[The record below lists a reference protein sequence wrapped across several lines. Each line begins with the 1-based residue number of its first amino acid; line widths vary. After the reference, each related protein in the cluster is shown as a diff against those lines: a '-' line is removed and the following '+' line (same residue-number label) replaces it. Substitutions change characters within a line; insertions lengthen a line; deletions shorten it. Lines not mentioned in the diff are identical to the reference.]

1 LSAERKNRQSFPA
14 AGMALSMMAL
24 FIMVLFMM
32 AVSPGAHAGPQD
44 ELKDIRDRIEA
55 LKKQLTESEG
65 SKAGAADALK
75 DSERAVSETS
85 RKLYQISGQ
94 RREVNTALSR
104 LQSRIR
110 VVQGNIADEQATLG
124 RLLYQQYVGGQ
135 SDAIKLV
142 LNGEDPNEIARQLH
156 YLSYISRARARLLSS
171 LRENLA
177 DIEKLT
183 GETRRKSSELHALQS
198 EETLQM
204 RRLEKE
210 KAERQVVYSKVS
222 DDIDKNRK
230 QLSTLKRDEERLSQ
244 LIERLAKEA
253 ARKNKKPR
261 KRITNQALPDADT
274 GSGSFRLLKG
284 RLRLPVIGELM
295 NRFGGQRQ
303 DSGLS
308 WKGLFISAK
317 PGREVKAVAVGRVV
331 YADWL
336 RGFGN
341 LLILDHGD
349 GYMSLYGNNE
359 SLLKQVGEETRA
371 GEPIAATGNS
381 GGNPDSGLY
390 FELRFQGKPFDPI
403 PWVTLK

>member
-1 LSAERKNRQSFPA
+1 
-14 AGMALSMMAL
+14 MAL
-24 FIMVLFMM
+24 FLA
-32 AVSPGAHAGPQD
+32 AVSGAAQAAPQA
-44 ELKDIRDRIEA
+44 ELKDIRGRIEA

-65 SKAGAADALK
+65 SKAEAADALK

-85 RKLYQISGQ
+85 RKLYQLSGQ

-110 VVQGNIADEQATLG
+110 AVESNIADEQATLG
-124 RLLYQQYVGGQ
+124 QLLYQQYVGGQ

-156 YLSYISRARARLLSS
+156 YLSYVSRARSELLAN

-177 DIEKLT
+177 NLEKLT
-183 GETRRKSSELHALQS
+183 GETRRKSSELQALQS
-198 EETLQM
+198 DETVQM
-204 RRLEKE
+204 RKLEKE
-210 KAERQVVYSKVS
+210 KAERQQVYIKVS
-222 DDIDKNRK
+222 DDIDKSRK

-253 ARKNKKPR
+253 ARKNNKPG
-261 KRITNQALPDADT
+261 KRITNQALPNADT
-274 GSGSFRLLKG
+274 GSGPFRQLKG
-284 RLRLPVIGELM
+284 KLRLPVIGELM

-317 PGREVKAVAVGRVV
+317 PGREVKAVAGGRVV

-371 GEPIAATGNS
+371 GDTIAATGNS

>member
-1 LSAERKNRQSFPA
+1 LNTATNNSLRPFLAVATALLLVAIASPA
-14 AGMALSMMAL
+14 Q
-24 FIMVLFMM
+24 
-32 AVSPGAHAGPQD
+32 AGPKD
-44 ELKDIRDRIEA
+44 KLKDIRDRIEA
-55 LKKQLTESEG
+55 LKKQLTESES
-65 SKAGAADALK
+65 SKAETADALK
-75 DSERAVSETS
+75 DSERAISETS

-94 RREVNTALSR
+94 RRETKTALSR
-104 LQSRIR
+104 LQERTR
-110 VVQGNIADEQATLG
+110 VVEDNIADEQTTIS

-142 LNGEDPNEIARQLH
+142 LNGKDPNEIARQLH
-156 YLSYISRARARLLSS
+156 YLSYVSRARAELLAS

-177 DIEKLT
+177 SLEKLT
-183 GETRRKSSELHALQS
+183 GESRRKSSVLQALQN
-198 EETLQM
+198 EEMLQM

-210 KAERQVVYSKVS
+210 KAERQQVYVKVS
-222 DDIDKNRK
+222 DEIDKSRR

-244 LIERLAKEA
+244 LVERLAREA
-253 ARKNKKPR
+253 ARKGNKKPG
-261 KRITNQALPDADT
+261 KRITNRSLPNADT
-274 GSGSFRLLKG
+274 GAGPFRQLKG

-295 NRFGGQRQ
+295 NRYGGLRQ

-317 PGREVKAVAVGRVV
+317 PGREVKAVAGGRVV

-359 SLLKQVGEETRA
+359 SLLKQVGDETR
-371 GEPIAATGNS
+371 GGDTIAATGNS
-381 GGNPDSGLY
+381 GGNPESGLY

>member
-1 LSAERKNRQSFPA
+1 MTEAPTRTLWPLA
-14 AGMALSMMAL
+14 AAAALLLA
-24 FIMVLFMM
+24 
-32 AVSPGAHAGPQD
+32 AVSFGAQAGPQD
-44 ELKDIRDRIEA
+44 ELKDIRSRIEA
-55 LKKQLTESEG
+55 LRKQLTESES
-65 SKAGAADALK
+65 SKAEAGDALK

-94 RREVNTALSR
+94 RREVNTSLSR
-104 LQSRIR
+104 LQSKIHG
-110 VVQGNIADEQATLG
+110 VEDNIAAEQGTLG

-142 LNGEDPNEIARQLH
+142 LNGEDPNEIARQFH
-156 YLSYISRARARLLSS
+156 YLSYVSRARAELLAS

-177 DIEKLT
+177 ELEKLT

-198 EETLQM
+198 EETSQM

-210 KAERQVVYSKVS
+210 KAERQRVYVKVS
-222 DDIDKNRK
+222 DDIEKSHK

-244 LIERLAKEA
+244 LIERLAREA
-253 ARKNKKPR
+253 ARKSAKKNNKKPG
-261 KRITNQALPDADT
+261 KRIANQALPNAES
-274 GSGSFRLLKG
+274 GSGAFRDLKG
-284 RLRLPVIGELM
+284 KLRLPVIGELM

-317 PGREVKAVAVGRVV
+317 AGREVKAVAGGQVV

-349 GYMSLYGNNE
+349 GYMSLYGYNE
-359 SLLKQVGEETRA
+359 SLLKQVGDEAKA
-371 GEPIAATGNS
+371 GDTIAAAGNS

-390 FELRFQGKPFDPI
+390 FELRYQGKPFDPI